1 MEVSSWEKNI
11 YFYGP
16 FSTAMFNNQR
26 VYINITTWEIHKNTH
41 TPTGSPRYV
50 QVSWDTQ
57 QTFHTAMSHQINVS
71 FHLTW
76 GIGKE
81 VHKCLGGLLLPI
93 SNVYIKTCLGCKTEW
108 CWGWKKKYSPTFNN
122 AAKFLSRQNFYWF
135 VWRFSIWEL
144 AGLGGNPMSKH
155 AQVQEQKLAWKVW
168 PSWVT
173 PTTQYMYR
181 IDMLYHVMYIYIY
194 ILYVSIVM

>member
-41 TPTGSPRYV
+41 TYRIPTIRPSLLGYPTDLSY
-50 QVSWDTQ
+50 
-57 QTFHTAMSHQINVS
+57 
-71 FHLTW
+71 W

-81 VHKCLGGLLLPI
+81 VHTCLGGLLLPI

-144 AGLGGNPMSKH
+144 AGLGGVPHVQTCSSAGTEAGLKSLAILGHPYNP
-155 AQVQEQKLAWKVW
+155 
-168 PSWVT
+168 
-173 PTTQYMYR
+173 
-181 IDMLYHVMYIYIY
+181 IHV
-194 ILYVSIVM
+194 